1 MRILFLR
8 IVLKK
13 HNLTLQLS
21 RSVSLSIMP
30 DTEGINLLLVLK
42 IVTKKLGSLMSSSI
56 GEVQRLFTAVNKKKK
71 QTKKPKPP
79 TLSVFYKIKLFKF
92 NLKTD

>member
-13 HNLTLQLS
+13 RNLTLQLS

-42 IVTKKLGSLMSSSI
+42 IVTKKLASLMSSSI
-56 GEVQRLFTAVNKKKK
+56 GEVQRLFTAVNKKKNN
-71 QTKKPKPP
+71 KKNPNHQPF
-79 TLSVFYKIKLFKF
+79 LCYSRSNYLNSI
-92 NLKTD
+92 